1 MHISIGFSL
10 ARRKKVPQ
18 NRLIPTCLC
27 QDPDQPSEEN
37 LQLKATSKIDRGK
50 LDATPNVPRVAEI
63 PNTYDLV
70 GGTLLDDTIHQQM
83 TLTGNVE
90 QQVTMIR
97 KGQRNKE
104 IWEARRLD
112 SN

>member
-27 QDPDQPSEEN
+27 QDPDQPPEEK
-37 LQLKATSKIDRGK
+37 LQLKATSKIDHGK
-50 LDATPNVPRVAEI
+50 LGATPNVPRGAEI
-63 PNTYDLV
+63 PNTYVLV
-70 GGTLLDDTIHQQM
+70 GGTLLDDTSHQQM
-83 TLTGNVE
+83 IITGNVE
-90 QQVTMIR
+90 QRVTMIC

-104 IWEARRLD
+104 IWEVRRLD